1 MYIIIVIRFTWINKH
16 YLLLWGTLSISWTLQ
31 HLLYLL
37 RAVTSWTLDP
47 HYFLPLPPS
56 ISPLTPPGP
65 PASRICLPPGPS
77 ASRMRP
83 SISYHLIYHQTNPRH
98 FPVAIL
104 VLHPSNMITI
114 SDPGNG
120 PNIITISDQGM
131 DPHIPLIPHNLSS
144 SSFHLIPLMVTIRGI
159 YGTSHSDNKRNI
171 WSLSWCDKRNIW
183 RRFKKPQNN
192 NLIGGIE

>member
-1 MYIIIVIRFTWINKH
+1 MPIFHMAFFPLYFIANFFGYLFILSYFLSKQYMYVNLYDCILYDCILYVNLYNVFCHVIRFTWTNKH
-16 YLLLWGTLSISWTLQ
+16 YLLLWGTLSISWTLQHLLYLLSISWTLQ

-83 SISYHLIYHQTNPRH
+83 SIS
-98 FPVAIL
+98 
-104 VLHPSNMITI
+104 
-114 SDPGNG
+114 
-120 PNIITISDQGM
+120 
-131 DPHIPLIPHNLSS
+131 
-144 SSFHLIPLMVTIRGI
+144 
-159 YGTSHSDNKRNI
+159 TSPYLPPD
-171 WSLSWCDKRNIW
+171 
-183 RRFKKPQNN
+183 
-192 NLIGGIE
+192 